1 MEQEKQTKWPRSEQ
15 GDVLCYDAEG
25 KIKGALPSPPPERYF
40 DVKGQEYKQ
49 CSHCGKYKPINLF
62 PKVWGGR
69 KGQYLGAYCSTCRQL
84 AYEGKIKLRGVKSGK
99 TVGALPQLNEKVDE
113 NGSTTLN
120 FERPKTKV
128 NKVMEKENQ
137 GESATAQ
144 PQQEEKS
151 QILTDKD
158 IEEEL
163 KRMSESGTGWS
174 FTSGLKAD
182 NITINGDSVKY
193 QKQEVLKLFNDD
205 ELIAELKK
213 RGYKGTLKV
222 EREITL

>member
-25 KIKGALPSPPPERYF
+25 KIKGALPFPPPERYF
-40 DVKGQEYKQ
+40 DVKGQEYKR

-69 KGQYLGAYCSTCRQL
+69 KGQYLGAYCSVCRQL

-113 NGSTTLN
+113 NSSSTLN
-120 FERPKTKV
+120 FGRTKTKV
-128 NKVMEKENQ
+128 IKAMEKENQ
-137 GESATAQ
+137 SKSATTQ
-144 PQQEEKS
+144 SQQEEKT
-151 QILTDKD
+151 QVITDK
-158 IEEEL
+158 ELEEL
-163 KRMSESGTGWS
+163 KSISESGYIA
-174 FTSGLKAD
+174 SGLEAN
-182 NITINGDSVKY
+182 NIIIKGDVVER

>member
-25 KIKGALPSPPPERYF
+25 KIKGAMPFPPPDRYF
-40 DVKGQEYKQ
+40 DVKGQEYKR

-69 KGQYLGAYCSTCRQL
+69 KGQYLGAYCCTCRQL

-137 GESATAQ
+137 GESATSQ
-144 PQQEEKS
+144 PQQEEKT
-151 QILTDKD
+151 QILTDK
-158 IEEEL
+158 ELEEL
-163 KRMSESGTGWS
+163 KRISETKSGMH
-174 FTSGLKAD
+174 FASGLKAD
-182 NITINGDSVKY
+182 NIILKGDAVER

-205 ELIAELKK
+205 ELTDELKR

-222 EREITL
+222 LREINL

>member
-25 KIKGALPSPPPERYF
+25 KIKGALPFPPPERYF
-40 DVKGQEYKQ
+40 DVKGQEYKR
-49 CSHCGKYKPINLF
+49 CSYCGKYKPINLF

-69 KGQYLGAYCSTCRQL
+69 KGQYLGAYCSVCRQL

-128 NKVMEKENQ
+128 IKAMEKENQ

-144 PQQEEKS
+144 SQQEEKT
-151 QILTDKD
+151 QVITDKE
-158 IEEEL
+158 IEEL
-163 KRMSESGTGWS
+163 KRISEAKSGM
-174 FTSGLKAD
+174 FIASGLEAN
-182 NITINGDSVKY
+182 NIILKDDAVER

-205 ELIAELKK
+205 ELIAGLKK

>member
-25 KIKGALPSPPPERYF
+25 KIKGALPFPPPERYF
-40 DVKGQEYKQ
+40 DVKGQEYKR

-69 KGQYLGAYCSTCRQL
+69 KGQYLGAYCSVCRQL

-99 TVGALPQLNEKVDE
+99 TVGALPQLNEKIDE
-113 NGSTTLN
+113 NSSTTLN
-120 FERPKTKV
+120 FGRPKTKV

-137 GESATAQ
+137 GESATTQ
-144 PQQEEKS
+144 PQKEEKS
-151 QILTDKD
+151 QILTDK
-158 IEEEL
+158 ELEEL
-163 KRMSESGTGWS
+163 KSISESGYIA
-174 FTSGLKAD
+174 SGLEAS
-182 NITINGDSVKY
+182 NIILKGDAVER

-222 EREITL
+222 EREINL

>member
-25 KIKGALPSPPPERYF
+25 KIKGALPFPPPERYF
-40 DVKGQEYKQ
+40 DVKGQEYKR
-49 CSHCGKYKPINLF
+49 CSYCGKYKPINLF

-69 KGQYLGAYCSTCRQL
+69 KGQYLGAYCSVCRQL
-84 AYEGKIKLRGVKSGK
+84 AYEGKIKLRDVKSGK

-128 NKVMEKENQ
+128 IKAMEKENQ
-137 GESATAQ
+137 GESATTQ
-144 PQQEEKS
+144 SQQEEKT
-151 QILTDKD
+151 QVITDKE
-158 IEEEL
+158 IEEL
-163 KRMSESGTGWS
+163 KRISEAKSGM
-174 FTSGLKAD
+174 FIASGLEAN
-182 NITINGDSVKY
+182 NIILKDDAVER

-205 ELIAELKK
+205 ELIAGLKK

>member
-25 KIKGALPSPPPERYF
+25 KIRGAMPFPPPERYF
-40 DVKGQEYKQ
+40 DVKGQEYKR

-99 TVGALPQLNEKVDE
+99 TVGAVPQLNEKVDE

-144 PQQEEKS
+144 PQQEEKP
-151 QILTDKD
+151 QVITDKEIFASALGD
-158 IEEEL
+158 NNIIL
-163 KRMSESGTGWS
+163 K
-174 FTSGLKAD
+174 
-182 NITINGDSVKY
+182 GDAVER

-205 ELIAELKK
+205 ELTAELKR

-222 EREITL
+222 LREINL

>member
-25 KIKGALPSPPPERYF
+25 KIKGALPFPPPERYF
-40 DVKGQEYKQ
+40 DDKGQEYKR

-99 TVGALPQLNEKVDE
+99 TVGAVPQLNEKVDE
-113 NGSTTLN
+113 NGSSTLN
-120 FERPKTKV
+120 FGRTKTKV
-128 NKVMEKENQ
+128 IKAMEKENQ
-137 GESATAQ
+137 SKSATTQ
-144 PQQEEKS
+144 SQQEEKS
-151 QILTDKD
+151 QILTDK
-158 IEEEL
+158 ELEEL
-163 KRMSESGTGWS
+163 KRISEAKSGM
-174 FTSGLKAD
+174 FIASGLEAN
-182 NITINGDSVKY
+182 NIIIKGDAVER

>member
-25 KIKGALPSPPPERYF
+25 KIKGALPFPPPERYF
-40 DVKGQEYKQ
+40 DVKGQEYKR

-69 KGQYLGAYCSTCRQL
+69 KGQYLGAYCSVCRQL

-128 NKVMEKENQ
+128 NKAMEKENQ

-144 PQQEEKS
+144 PQQKEKS
-151 QILTDKD
+151 QVITDKE
-158 IEEEL
+158 IEEL
-163 KRMSESGTGWS
+163 KRIPEAKSGMLFS
-174 FTSGLKAD
+174 SGLGSD
-182 NITINGDSVKY
+182 NITIKGDIVER

>member
-25 KIKGALPSPPPERYF
+25 KIKGALPFPPPERYF
-40 DVKGQEYKQ
+40 DVKGQEYKR
-49 CSHCGKYKPINLF
+49 CSHCGKYQPINLF

-113 NGSTTLN
+113 NSSSTLN
-120 FERPKTKV
+120 FGRTKTKV
-128 NKVMEKENQ
+128 IKAMEKENQ
-137 GESATAQ
+137 SKSATTQ
-144 PQQEEKS
+144 SQQEEKT
-151 QILTDKD
+151 QVITDKE
-158 IEEEL
+158 IEEL
-163 KRMSESGTGWS
+163 KRISEAKSDM
-174 FTSGLKAD
+174 FIASGLEGN
-182 NITINGDSVKY
+182 NIIIKGDAVER

-205 ELIAELKK
+205 ELTAELKK

>member
-25 KIKGALPSPPPERYF
+25 KIKGALPFPPPDRYF
-40 DVKGQEYKQ
+40 DVKGQEYKR

-69 KGQYLGAYCSTCRQL
+69 KGQYLGAYCSVCRQL

-99 TVGALPQLNEKVDE
+99 TVGAVPQLNEKVDE

-120 FERPKTKV
+120 FGRTKTKV

-144 PQQEEKS
+144 PQQEEKT
-151 QILTDKD
+151 QVITDKE
-158 IEEEL
+158 IEEL
-163 KRMSESGTGWS
+163 KRISEAKSGM
-174 FTSGLKAD
+174 FITSGLEAN
-182 NITINGDSVKY
+182 NIILKGDAVER

-205 ELIAELKK
+205 ELTAELKK

>member
-25 KIKGALPSPPPERYF
+25 KIKGALPFPPPNRYF
-40 DVKGQEYKQ
+40 DVKGQEYKR
-49 CSHCGKYKPINLF
+49 CSYCGKYKLINLF

-69 KGQYLGAYCSTCRQL
+69 KGQYLGAYCSVCRQL

-99 TVGALPQLNEKVDE
+99 TVGAVLQLNEKVDE

-120 FERPKTKV
+120 FGRPKTKV
-128 NKVMEKENQ
+128 NKAMEKENQ
-137 GESATAQ
+137 GESTTTQ
-144 PQQEEKS
+144 SQQEEKT
-151 QILTDKD
+151 QVITDKE
-158 IEEEL
+158 IEEL
-163 KRMSESGTGWS
+163 KRISEAKSGMLFS
-174 FTSGLKAD
+174 SGLEAN
-182 NITINGDSVKY
+182 NIIIKGDAVER
-193 QKQEVLKLFNDD
+193 QKQEVLKLFIDD

>member
-25 KIKGALPSPPPERYF
+25 KIKGALPFPPPERYF
-40 DVKGQEYKQ
+40 DVKGQEYKR

-69 KGQYLGAYCSTCRQL
+69 KGQYLGAYCSVCRQL

-99 TVGALPQLNEKVDE
+99 AVGAMPQLNEKVDE

-128 NKVMEKENQ
+128 IKAMEKENQ
-137 GESATAQ
+137 SKSAPTQ
-144 PQQEEKS
+144 PQQEEKT
-151 QILTDKD
+151 QILTDK
-158 IEEEL
+158 ELEEL
-163 KRMSESGTGWS
+163 KSISESGMLFS
-174 FTSGLKAD
+174 SGLKAN
-182 NITINGDSVKY
+182 NIIIKGGAVER

>member
-25 KIKGALPSPPPERYF
+25 KIKGALPFPPPERYF
-40 DVKGQEYKQ
+40 DVKGQEYKR
-49 CSHCGKYKPINLF
+49 CSYCGKYKPINLF

-69 KGQYLGAYCSTCRQL
+69 KGQYLGAYCSVCRQL
-84 AYEGKIKLRGVKSGK
+84 AYEGKIKLRDVKSGK

-128 NKVMEKENQ
+128 IKAMEKENQ

-144 PQQEEKS
+144 SQQEEKT
-151 QILTDKD
+151 QVITDKE
-158 IEEEL
+158 IEEL
-163 KRMSESGTGWS
+163 KRISEAKSGM
-174 FTSGLKAD
+174 FIASGLEAN
-182 NITINGDSVKY
+182 NIILKDDAVER

-205 ELIAELKK
+205 ELIAGLKK

>member
-25 KIKGALPSPPPERYF
+25 KIKGAMPFPPPERYF
-40 DVKGQEYKQ
+40 DVKGQEYKR

-99 TVGALPQLNEKVDE
+99 PVGAVPQLNEKVDE

-128 NKVMEKENQ
+128 IKAMEKENQ

-144 PQQEEKS
+144 PQQKEKS
-151 QILTDKD
+151 QIFTGKEL
-158 IEEEL
+158 EEL
-163 KRMSESGTGWS
+163 KRISEAKSGM
-174 FTSGLKAD
+174 FIASGLEANNVILK
-182 NITINGDSVKY
+182 GDEVER
-193 QKQEVLKLFNDD
+193 QKQEVLKLFNDN
-205 ELIAELKK
+205 ELTAELKR

>member
-25 KIKGALPSPPPERYF
+25 KIKGALPFPPPERYF
-40 DVKGQEYKQ
+40 DVKGQEYKR
-49 CSHCGKYKPINLF
+49 CSYCGKYKPINLF

-69 KGQYLGAYCSTCRQL
+69 KGQYLGAYCSVCRQL

-99 TVGALPQLNEKVDE
+99 TVGALAQLNEKVDE

-137 GESATAQ
+137 GESATTQ
-144 PQQEEKS
+144 PQQEEKT
-151 QILTDKD
+151 QVITDKE
-158 IEEEL
+158 IEEL
-163 KRMSESGTGWS
+163 KSISELGYI
-174 FTSGLKAD
+174 TSGLKAD
-182 NITINGDSVKY
+182 NITINGDAVER

-205 ELIAELKK
+205 ELTAELKK

>member
-15 GDVLCYDAEG
+15 GDVLCYDADG
-25 KIKGALPSPPPERYF
+25 KIKGALPFPPPERYF
-40 DVKGQEYKQ
+40 DVKGQEYKR

-69 KGQYLGAYCSTCRQL
+69 KGQYLGAYCSVCRQL

-137 GESATAQ
+137 GESATTQ

-151 QILTDKD
+151 QILTYK
-158 IEEEL
+158 ELGEL
-163 KRMSESGTGWS
+163 KSISETKSGMSIASALE
-174 FTSGLKAD
+174 AN
-182 NITINGDSVKY
+182 NIIIKGDAVEQ

>member
-25 KIKGALPSPPPERYF
+25 KIKGALPFPPPDRYF
-40 DVKGQEYKQ
+40 DVKGQEYKR
-49 CSHCGKYKPINLF
+49 CSYCGKYKPINLF

-69 KGQYLGAYCSTCRQL
+69 KGQYLGAYCSVCRQL

-113 NGSTTLN
+113 NGSSTLN
-120 FERPKTKV
+120 FGRTKTKV
-128 NKVMEKENQ
+128 IKAMEKENQ
-137 GESATAQ
+137 SKESTTQ
-144 PQQEEKS
+144 SQQEEKA
-151 QILTDKD
+151 QVITDK
-158 IEEEL
+158 
-163 KRMSESGTGWS
+163 ESAIS
-174 FTSGLKAD
+174 FSSRLKAD
-182 NITINGDSVKY
+182 NITINGDAVER

>member
-25 KIKGALPSPPPERYF
+25 KIKGALPFPPPDRYF
-40 DVKGQEYKQ
+40 DVKGQEYKR
-49 CSHCGKYKPINLF
+49 CSYCGKYKPINLF

-69 KGQYLGAYCSTCRQL
+69 KGQYLGAYCSVCRQL

-113 NGSTTLN
+113 NSSTTLN
-120 FERPKTKV
+120 FGRPKTKV
-128 NKVMEKENQ
+128 NKVMGKENQ
-137 GESATAQ
+137 SKSATTQ
-144 PQQEEKS
+144 PQQEEKA
-151 QILTDKD
+151 QVITDKE
-158 IEEEL
+158 IEEL
-163 KRMSESGTGWS
+163 KRISEAKSAMLFS
-174 FTSGLKAD
+174 SGLGSD
-182 NITINGDSVKY
+182 NITINGDTVER

-205 ELIAELKK
+205 ELTAELKK

>member
-25 KIKGALPSPPPERYF
+25 KIKGALPFPPPERYF
-40 DVKGQEYKQ
+40 DVKGQEYKR

-69 KGQYLGAYCSTCRQL
+69 KGQYLGAYCSVCRQL

-120 FERPKTKV
+120 FGRPKTKV
-128 NKVMEKENQ
+128 NKAMEKENQ
-137 GESATAQ
+137 GESTTTQ
-144 PQQEEKS
+144 PQQEEKT
-151 QILTDKD
+151 QVITDKE
-158 IEEEL
+158 IEEL
-163 KRMSESGTGWS
+163 KRISEAKSAMLFS
-174 FTSGLKAD
+174 SRLKAD
-182 NITINGDSVKY
+182 NITINGDAVEQ
-193 QKQEVLKLFNDD
+193 QKQKVLKLFNDD
-205 ELIAELKK
+205 ELIAELKS
-213 RGYKGTLKV
+213 LAIKV
-222 EREITL
+222 R

>member
-25 KIKGALPSPPPERYF
+25 KIKGALPFPPPDRYF
-40 DVKGQEYKQ
+40 DVKGQEYKR

-69 KGQYLGAYCSTCRQL
+69 KGQYLGAYCSVCRQL

-99 TVGALPQLNEKVDE
+99 TVGAMPQLNEKVDE

-128 NKVMEKENQ
+128 IKAMEKENQ
-137 GESATAQ
+137 SKSATTQ
-144 PQQEEKS
+144 SQEEEKT
-151 QILTDKD
+151 QVITDKE
-158 IEEEL
+158 IVEL
-163 KRMSESGTGWS
+163 KRITGGNWTRFPS
-174 FTSGLKAD
+174 SGLEAN
-182 NITINGDSVKY
+182 NITINGDAVER

-205 ELIAELKK
+205 ELTAELKK

>member
-25 KIKGALPSPPPERYF
+25 KIKGAMPFPPPERYF
-40 DVKGQEYKQ
+40 DVKGQEYKW

-69 KGQYLGAYCSTCRQL
+69 KGQYLGAYCSVCRQL

-99 TVGALPQLNEKVDE
+99 TVGAVPQLNEQVDE

-137 GESATAQ
+137 GKSATAQ

-151 QILTDKD
+151 QVFTDK
-158 IEEEL
+158 ELAEL
-163 KRMSESGTGWS
+163 KRISEAKSGMY
-174 FTSGLKAD
+174 FASGLEAN
-182 NITINGDSVKY
+182 NIIIKGDAAER
-193 QKQEVLKLFNDD
+193 QKQEVLKLFNDN
-205 ELIAELKK
+205 ELTAELKR

>member
-25 KIKGALPSPPPERYF
+25 KIKGALPFPPPERYF
-40 DVKGQEYKQ
+40 DVKGQEYKR

-69 KGQYLGAYCSTCRQL
+69 KGQYLGAYCSVCRQL

-99 TVGALPQLNEKVDE
+99 TVGAMPQLNEKVDE
-113 NGSTTLN
+113 NCSSTLN
-120 FERPKTKV
+120 FGRTKTKV
-128 NKVMEKENQ
+128 IKVMEKENQ
-137 GESATAQ
+137 SKSATTQ
-144 PQQEEKS
+144 SQQEEKT
-151 QILTDKD
+151 QILTDKE
-158 IEEEL
+158 IEEL
-163 KRMSESGTGWS
+163 KRISEAKSAMPFS
-174 FTSGLKAD
+174 SGLSPND
-182 NITINGDSVKY
+182 IIINGDAVER

-205 ELIAELKK
+205 ELTAELKK

>member
-15 GDVLCYDAEG
+15 GDVLCYDTEG
-25 KIKGALPSPPPERYF
+25 KIKGALPFPPPERYF
-40 DVKGQEYKQ
+40 DVKGQEYKR

-128 NKVMEKENQ
+128 NKAMEKENQ
-137 GESATAQ
+137 GESATTQ
-144 PQQEEKS
+144 SQQEEKT
-151 QILTDKD
+151 QILTDKE
-158 IEEEL
+158 IEEL
-163 KRMSESGTGWS
+163 KSISESGMLFS
-174 FTSGLKAD
+174 SGLKAND
-182 NITINGDSVKY
+182 ITIKGDAVER

-205 ELIAELKK
+205 ELTAELKR

>member
-25 KIKGALPSPPPERYF
+25 KIKGALPFPPPERYF
-40 DVKGQEYKQ
+40 DVKGQEYKR
-49 CSHCGKYKPINLF
+49 CSHCGKYKLINLF

-99 TVGALPQLNEKVDE
+99 TVGAMPQLNEKVDE
-113 NGSTTLN
+113 NSSSTLN
-120 FERPKTKV
+120 FGRTKTKV
-128 NKVMEKENQ
+128 IKAMEKENQ

-144 PQQEEKS
+144 SQQEEKS
-151 QILTDKD
+151 QVITDKE
-158 IEEEL
+158 IEEL
-163 KRMSESGTGWS
+163 KRISEAKSDM
-174 FTSGLKAD
+174 FIASGLEGN
-182 NITINGDSVKY
+182 NIIIKGDAVER

-205 ELIAELKK
+205 ELTAELKR

>member
-25 KIKGALPSPPPERYF
+25 KIKGALPFPPPERYF
-40 DVKGQEYKQ
+40 DVKGQEYKR

-69 KGQYLGAYCSTCRQL
+69 KGQYLGAYCSVCRQL

-99 TVGALPQLNEKVDE
+99 TVGAIPQLNEKVDE
-113 NGSTTLN
+113 NGSSTLN

-128 NKVMEKENQ
+128 IKAMEKENQ
-137 GESATAQ
+137 SKESTTQ
-144 PQQEEKS
+144 SQQEEKT
-151 QILTDKD
+151 QVITDKE
-158 IEEEL
+158 IEEL
-163 KRMSESGTGWS
+163 KRISEAKLGMLSS
-174 FTSGLKAD
+174 SGLKAD
-182 NITINGDSVKY
+182 NITINGDTVER

>member
-25 KIKGALPSPPPERYF
+25 KIKGALPFPPPERYF
-40 DVKGQEYKQ
+40 DVKGQEYKR

-69 KGQYLGAYCSTCRQL
+69 KGQYLGAYCSVCRQL

-99 TVGALPQLNEKVDE
+99 TVGAMPQLNEKVDE
-113 NGSTTLN
+113 NGSSTLN

-137 GESATAQ
+137 SKESTTQ
-144 PQQEEKS
+144 SQQEEKT
-151 QILTDKD
+151 QILTDKE
-158 IEEEL
+158 IEEL
-163 KRMSESGTGWS
+163 KRISEAKSAMLFS
-174 FTSGLKAD
+174 SGLGSD
-182 NITINGDSVKY
+182 NITINGDAVGR

>member
-25 KIKGALPSPPPERYF
+25 KIKGALPFPPPDRYF
-40 DVKGQEYKQ
+40 DVKGQEYKR
-49 CSHCGKYKPINLF
+49 CSYCGKYKPINLF

-69 KGQYLGAYCSTCRQL
+69 KGQYLGAYCSVCRQL
-84 AYEGKIKLRGVKSGK
+84 AYEGKIKLRGIKSGK

-113 NGSTTLN
+113 NGSSTLN
-120 FERPKTKV
+120 FGRTKTKV
-128 NKVMEKENQ
+128 NKAMEKENQ
-137 GESATAQ
+137 SKESTTQ
-144 PQQEEKS
+144 SQQKEKS
-151 QILTDKD
+151 QILTDK
-158 IEEEL
+158 ELEEL
-163 KRMSESGTGWS
+163 KRISEAKSGMLFSSRLGS
-174 FTSGLKAD
+174 D
-182 NITINGDSVKY
+182 NITINGDTVER
-193 QKQEVLKLFNDD
+193 QKQKVLKLFNDD

>member
-25 KIKGALPSPPPERYF
+25 KIKGALPFPPPERYF
-40 DVKGQEYKQ
+40 DVKGQEYKR

-113 NGSTTLN
+113 NGSSTLN

-128 NKVMEKENQ
+128 INAMEKENQ
-137 GESATAQ
+137 SKGATTQ
-144 PQQEEKS
+144 SQQKEKS
-151 QILTDKD
+151 QILTYK
-158 IEEEL
+158 ELEEL
-163 KRMSESGTGWS
+163 KRISEAKSGM
-174 FTSGLKAD
+174 FIASGLEAN
-182 NITINGDSVKY
+182 NIIIKGDAVER

>member
-15 GDVLCYDAEG
+15 GDVLCYDADG
-25 KIKGALPSPPPERYF
+25 KIKGALPFPPPDRYF
-40 DVKGQEYKQ
+40 DVKGQEYKR
-49 CSHCGKYKPINLF
+49 CSYCGKYKPINLF

-69 KGQYLGAYCSTCRQL
+69 KGQYLGAYCSVCRQL

-113 NGSTTLN
+113 NGSSTLN
-120 FERPKTKV
+120 LGRTKTKV
-128 NKVMEKENQ
+128 IKAMEKENQ
-137 GESATAQ
+137 GESTTTQ
-144 PQQEEKS
+144 PQQEEKT
-151 QILTDKD
+151 QILTDK
-158 IEEEL
+158 ELEEL
-163 KRMSESGTGWS
+163 KRITGGNWTRFPS
-174 FTSGLKAD
+174 SGLEAN
-182 NITINGDSVKY
+182 NIIIKGDAVER

>member
-25 KIKGALPSPPPERYF
+25 KIKGAMPFPPPERYF
-40 DVKGQEYKQ
+40 DVKGQEYKR

-99 TVGALPQLNEKVDE
+99 AVGAVPQLNEKVDE

-137 GESATAQ
+137 GEKATSQ
-144 PQQEEKS
+144 MQQEEKP
-151 QILTDKD
+151 QVITDKE
-158 IEEEL
+158 I
-163 KRMSESGTGWS
+163 
-174 FTSGLKAD
+174 FASGLEAN
-182 NITINGDSVKY
+182 NIILKGDAVER

-205 ELIAELKK
+205 ELTDELKR

-222 EREITL
+222 LREINL

>member
-25 KIKGALPSPPPERYF
+25 KIKGALPFPPPERYF
-40 DVKGQEYKQ
+40 DVKGQEYKR
-49 CSHCGKYKPINLF
+49 CSHCGKYKLINLF

-128 NKVMEKENQ
+128 IKTMEKENQ
-137 GESATAQ
+137 GNDKTAQ
-144 PQQEEKS
+144 SQQEEKT
-151 QILTDKD
+151 QVITDKE
-158 IEEEL
+158 IEEL
-163 KRMSESGTGWS
+163 KRISEAKSDM
-174 FTSGLKAD
+174 FIASGLEGN
-182 NITINGDSVKY
+182 NIIIKGDAVER

>member
-25 KIKGALPSPPPERYF
+25 KIKGALPFPPPERYF
-40 DVKGQEYKQ
+40 DVKGQEYKR

-120 FERPKTKV
+120 LERPKTKV

-144 PQQEEKS
+144 PQQEEKP
-151 QILTDKD
+151 QAITDKE
-158 IEEEL
+158 IQEL
-163 KRMSESGTGWS
+163 KCISESGMYIA
-174 FTSGLKAD
+174 SGLKAN
-182 NITINGDSVKY
+182 NITINGDAVER

>member
-25 KIKGALPSPPPERYF
+25 KIKGAMPFPPPERYF
-40 DVKGQEYKQ
+40 DVKGQEYKR
-49 CSHCGKYKPINLF
+49 CSHCGKYKLINLF

-99 TVGALPQLNEKVDE
+99 AVGALPQLNEKVDE

-144 PQQEEKS
+144 PQQEEKP
-151 QILTDKD
+151 QVITDKE
-158 IEEEL
+158 I
-163 KRMSESGTGWS
+163 
-174 FTSGLKAD
+174 FASGLEAN
-182 NITINGDSVKY
+182 NIILKGDAVER

-205 ELIAELKK
+205 ELTDELKR

-222 EREITL
+222 LHEINL

>member
-15 GDVLCYDAEG
+15 GDVLCYDADG
-25 KIKGALPSPPPERYF
+25 KIKGALPFPPPERYF
-40 DVKGQEYKQ
+40 DVKGQEYKR
-49 CSHCGKYKPINLF
+49 CSYCGKYKPINLF

-69 KGQYLGAYCSTCRQL
+69 KGQYLGAYCSVCRQL

-99 TVGALPQLNEKVDE
+99 SVGTLPQLNEKVDE

-128 NKVMEKENQ
+128 NKAMEKENK
-137 GESATAQ
+137 GESATTQ
-144 PQQEEKS
+144 PQQEEKT
-151 QILTDKD
+151 QVITDK
-158 IEEEL
+158 ELEEL
-163 KRMSESGTGWS
+163 KSISESGMLFS
-174 FTSGLKAD
+174 SGLKAN
-182 NITINGDSVKY
+182 NIILKGDAVER

-205 ELIAELKK
+205 ELTAELKK

>member
-25 KIKGALPSPPPERYF
+25 KIKGAMPFPPPERYF
-40 DVKGQEYKQ
+40 DVKGQEYKR

-99 TVGALPQLNEKVDE
+99 AVGALPQLNEKVDE

-144 PQQEEKS
+144 PQQEEKP
-151 QILTDKD
+151 QVITDKE
-158 IEEEL
+158 I
-163 KRMSESGTGWS
+163 
-174 FTSGLKAD
+174 FASGLEAN
-182 NITINGDSVKY
+182 NIILKGDAVER

-205 ELIAELKK
+205 ELTDELKR

-222 EREITL
+222 LREINL